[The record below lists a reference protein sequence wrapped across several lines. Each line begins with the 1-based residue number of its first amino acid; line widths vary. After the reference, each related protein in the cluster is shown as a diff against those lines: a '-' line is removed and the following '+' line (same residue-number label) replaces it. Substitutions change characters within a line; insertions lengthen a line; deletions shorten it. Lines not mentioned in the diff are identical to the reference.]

1 MQTNRF
7 MNNRNKPSKRYR
19 LYCPNTPSDIS
30 KNGYGQFKTQ
40 YLKCEENT
48 LEHLI
53 RIGEM
58 MEWYQ
63 IVDIRD
69 NYKVVKEIAPI

>member
-1 MQTNRF
+1 ML
-7 MNNRNKPSKRYR
+7 NNYRNNKPSKRYR
-19 LYCPNTPSDIS
+19 LYCPLSINDVSG
-30 KNGYGQFKTQ
+30 NGYNIFQER

-48 LEHLI
+48 IEHLM

-58 MEWYQ
+58 MHWYQ

-69 NYKVVKEIAPI
+69 SYKVVKEIAPQ